1 MDKEI
6 PSERFMD
13 KVAAAYVVKS
23 FGKQRN
29 KELHPTFM
37 ELAIAFNTSNVR
49 IRRILITK
57 GLYSTAAIQNVIKL
71 RKQGRSIEEIGKV
84 LGLRPSSVKA
94 NLPYEKGLYNIN
106 EKTDLG
112 KRVDKS
118 RKRSRAVKK
127 LKNKLACNDCKTIDE
142 LVYEKCIDELWN
154 CIVLFQNY
162 TFRTSG
168 RNGSGAVKFEYVIKE
183 SHRTGKLTDELVFN
197 RKENSKTITKSTIKM
212 AFINALKEQ
221 NSEGYVKGPKKLKV
235 FGASYLYSMFLRFG
249 IITSEVKEG

>member
-1 MDKEI
+1 
-6 PSERFMD
+6 
-13 KVAAAYVVKS
+13 
-23 FGKQRN
+23 
-29 KELHPTFM
+29 M
-37 ELAIAFNTSNVR
+37 ELATAFNTSNVR

-57 GLYSTAAIQNVIKL
+57 GLYSTAAIQNVIRL

-106 EKTDLG
+106 EKTNLG

-118 RKRSRAVKK
+118 RKRSRAIKK
-127 LKNKLACNDCKTIDE
+127 LKDKLACNNCQTMDK
-142 LVYEKCIDELWN
+142 LVYENCSDELWN
-154 CIVLFQNY
+154 CIALFQNY

-249 IITSEVKEG
+249 ILTSEVKEE